1 MKKSEM
7 IEAIA
12 STTGLSKSDVEK
24 VFTATFDLFK
34 DELVNGNKVSV
45 AGFGVFKISERAA
58 REGRNP
64 QTGATIQIAASKS
77 VGFKAGTALKDAVNK
92 AFEISEPGDIILLS
106 PSTSSFDEFKGYE
119 ERGRIF
125 KQYVNEK

>member
-12 STTGLSKSDVEK
+12 KNTDVTKADAEK
-24 VFTATFDLFK
+24 VFNATFDLFK
-34 DELVNGNKVSV
+34 DELAKGEKVSV

-64 QTGATIQIAASKS
+64 ATGEPMKIAASKGVS
-77 VGFKAGTALKDAVNK
+77 FKAGTALKEVVNK
-92 AFEISEPGDIILLS
+92 
-106 PSTSSFDEFKGYE
+106 
-119 ERGRIF
+119 
-125 KQYVNEK
+125 

>member
-64 QTGATIQIAASKS
+64 QTGATIKIAAKTVPAFSAGKK
-77 VGFKAGTALKDAVNK
+77 FKEAVK
-92 AFEISEPGDIILLS
+92 
-106 PSTSSFDEFKGYE
+106 
-119 ERGRIF
+119 
-125 KQYVNEK
+125 